1 MIYQD
6 SKNSCNICDN
16 PITQIS
22 LSNKIDSNTRHS
34 WESDSTFEILNLSE
48 VNCFLGFCTKCFQS
62 TIYPKFNTDLIYTN
76 SGVQIRKKYYE
87 KYNKGKIYGG
97 DDKYGKNKNIFE
109 LTSNEF
115 NRFKIVSKMISE
127 TIRIGEIKTYSILDY
142 AGGDGYISQLF
153 SLLIHTLSKAKVN
166 VQVYDLIEWQDFKI
180 DKSLDRKKFDLIIL
194 SHIIEHTHTPR
205 KMVDKVSNY
214 LNSNGIIYCEVPDE
228 RINITKILFYKFGLH
243 YHVTYHTRR
252 SIYKLFQNSDFQNIK
267 TRYIYNSSNR
277 GNKARAIVAVA
288 GKKEKFNKNKNR
300 ETYRIYE
307 ILSFFYSIFIYFLHK
322 ISR

>member
-76 SGVQIRKKYYE
+76 SGSQIRKKYYE

-228 RINITKILFYKFGLH
+228 RINIIKILFSNNLNSH
-243 YHVTYHTRR
+243 YGYL
-252 SIYKLFQNSDFQNIK
+252 LFNLQ
-267 TRYIYNSSNR
+267 
-277 GNKARAIVAVA
+277 
-288 GKKEKFNKNKNR
+288 KNK
-300 ETYRIYE
+300 Y
-307 ILSFFYSIFIYFLHK
+307 L
-322 ISR
+322 

>member
-1 MIYQD
+1 M
-6 SKNSCNICDN
+6 
-16 PITQIS
+16 
-22 LSNKIDSNTRHS
+22 
-34 WESDSTFEILNLSE
+34 
-48 VNCFLGFCTKCFQS
+48 
-62 TIYPKFNTDLIYTN
+62 
-76 SGVQIRKKYYE
+76 
-87 KYNKGKIYGG
+87 
-97 DDKYGKNKNIFE
+97 
-109 LTSNEF
+109 TSNEF